1 MKASLLPMRWNLL
14 LFLIIGHFVTD
25 INTGALPA
33 FLPFIKE
40 SLHLTYVMTASI
52 ILVFNVTSSVIQP
65 LFGFLSDRWSLRWLL
80 PFGCFIAPLGLG
92 LLGLS
97 PSYAWIL
104 LFTSLSGIGQASFHP
119 EGFKMISRL
128 GGTKKATVIS
138 FFHFG
143 GNLGFA
149 VGPFFAT
156 VLFTYFGLKGSLFF
170 LIPGTVMLAAF
181 LLTSEWKVLGH
192 PENSQVAGHHS
203 GFSMGKTL
211 FPMTLLLLTV
221 SLRSATRLSLLTF
234 VPFYFL
240 QILHRDPLVAGK
252 YLSFFLL
259 AGTIGVVSG
268 GPLADRFGYKKT
280 VLTSFVLASLFLILF
295 FFTEGTLSLICFTAA
310 GLTIIFSNAV
320 TMAIGQS
327 LMPNN
332 LGMASGLILGLA
344 MGIGG
349 IVTTILG
356 WVADHWG
363 VPFTLHITCLFPIL
377 AFLLF
382 LKVPYTPPAPHA
394 PSGPPGG
401 A

>member
-1 MKASLLPMRWNLL
+1 
-14 LFLIIGHFVTD
+14 
-25 INTGALPA
+25 
-33 FLPFIKE
+33 
-40 SLHLTYVMTASI
+40 
-52 ILVFNVTSSVIQP
+52 
-65 LFGFLSDRWSLRWLL
+65 
-80 PFGCFIAPLGLG
+80 
-92 LLGLS
+92 
-97 PSYAWIL
+97 
-104 LFTSLSGIGQASFHP
+104 
-119 EGFKMISRL
+119 
-128 GGTKKATVIS
+128 
-138 FFHFG
+138 
-143 GNLGFA
+143 
-149 VGPFFAT
+149 
-156 VLFTYFGLKGSLFF
+156 
-170 LIPGTVMLAAF
+170 
-181 LLTSEWKVLGH
+181 
-192 PENSQVAGHHS
+192 
-203 GFSMGKTL
+203 MGKTL

-240 QILHRDPLVAGK
+240 QILHRDPLVVGK

-310 GLTIIFSNAV
+310 GLTIISSNAV

-363 VPFTLHITCLFPIL
+363 VPLALHITCLFPIL
-377 AFLLF
+377 AFLFF
-382 LKVPYTPPAPHA
+382 LKVPYTPTAPHA
-394 PSGPPGG
+394 PSGPSGG